1 MLVSQIFMG
10 WHRKDTGDIVS
21 VQMLGQVIIIL
32 NSPKA
37 AKDLLEKR
45 GNIYSDRHLMP
56 FYQMYVP
63 YLSSFDALTALT
75 IELGWD
81 GSGFTRLLRIVTTGV
96 RDVSS

>member
-1 MLVSQIFMG
+1 M
-10 WHRKDTGDIVS
+10 S
-21 VQMLGQVIIIL
+21 VKILGQVIVIL

-63 YLSSFDALTALT
+63 YLPISVSLTDLLFDQ
-75 IELGWD
+75 D
-81 GSGFTRLLRIVTTGV
+81 GMGV
-96 RDVSS
+96 VSPDYTVW